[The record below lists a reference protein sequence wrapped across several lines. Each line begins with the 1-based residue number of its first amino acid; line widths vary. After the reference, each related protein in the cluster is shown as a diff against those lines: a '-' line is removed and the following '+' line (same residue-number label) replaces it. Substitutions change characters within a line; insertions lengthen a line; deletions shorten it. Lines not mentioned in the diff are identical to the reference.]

1 MIGNRATRS
10 PAPRAPLGA
19 RQASRRISAL
29 VACAV
34 LLSAASAR
42 GDLVGTMSP
51 GAAGDGHLWW
61 AVERIAPAVPGVS
74 AEGQAPEHLL
84 MHHASVEPAP
94 TERFVMRLAAAPEA
108 IAADGAR
115 IALIARAEGGR
126 RRGVLLL
133 GTRRNEASGHWFTAQ
148 RGAPRVLAPLAE
160 GGAIE
165 ATAFVG
171 ESIFLLGT
179 VREELDSGSEGNTD
193 ERQGRTMLAIGI
205 SGPESSAWRAVD
217 PPPAPA
223 GARVH
228 LFDDG
233 GALAAIWRED
243 GRLVLARRSASL
255 AVPSDRPSDRPSIDP
270 SSSAPW
276 STESFSGSEDAELLG
291 AFSIEGRRAAV
302 ERVLGGGD
310 GTRSIRVG
318 FLRGGRIEPWAELP
332 EPEQPWSLA
341 PFGAD
346 AVILALDDRG
356 RASTRRLPTRAS
368 TPEESVALE
377 PPGFSSGR
385 WVHLPILGGLS
396 VAFAL
401 AALMF
406 GSDAYLQSREGAA
419 QRPMRSPRLVGAPLS
434 RRFLAF
440 VVDALPGF
448 LLAILLL
455 GGNPLRFLDLP
466 ILTPNFDA
474 AWPSA
479 VVALAGWLS
488 AAVGDIAVGRSFGKR
503 TMGLVIVGRDG
514 ARPTR
519 GRLALRAALSL
530 VPVLSPLV
538 MLLALVNPWRDGPAE
553 MLSGTVVAEEG
564 LEAAAGEEADRSSGE

>member
-1 MIGNRATRS
+1 MIGDRGRGSIARG
-10 PAPRAPLGA
+10 APRGA
-19 RQASRRISAL
+19 RVASSAL
-29 VACAV
+29 AS
-34 LLSAASAR
+34 SALAAAILAATAR
-42 GDLVGTMSP
+42 ADLVGTISP

-61 AVERIAPAVPGVS
+61 SVERIAPAVPGVS
-74 AEGQAPEHLL
+74 AEGQVPEHLL

-115 IALIARAEGGR
+115 VALITRAEGGR

-160 GGAIE
+160 GGSIE

-171 ESIFLLGT
+171 DSVFLLGT
-179 VREELDSGSEGNTD
+179 LRESLEAPEGAATD
-193 ERQGRTMLAIGI
+193 TEPRRTLLALGL
-205 SGPESSAWRAVD
+205 SGPESAAWRAIEA
-217 PPPAPA
+217 PPAPD
-223 GARVH
+223 GVRVE

-233 GALAAIWRED
+233 GALAAIWREGD
-243 GRLVLARRSASL
+243 QLLLARRPASL
-255 AVPSDRPSDRPSIDP
+255 DAPPADWSIERF
-270 SSSAPW
+270 AR
-276 STESFSGSEDAELLG
+276 SGEGEFLG
-291 AFSIEGRRAAV
+291 AFTIEGRRAAV
-302 ERVLGGGD
+302 ERSAAEGGGPAV
-310 GTRSIRVG
+310 IRVG
-318 FLRGGRIEPWAELP
+318 FLRAGRIEPWAQFQ
-332 EPEQPWSLA
+332 EPARPWSLA

-346 AVILALDDRG
+346 AVVLALDERG
-356 RASTRRLPTRAS
+356 RATTRRLPTRAAE
-368 TPEESVALE
+368 PEASVALE

-385 WVHLPILGGLS
+385 WVHLPILGALS

-406 GSDAYLQSREGAA
+406 GSDAYLQSREASP
-419 QRPMRSPRLVGAPLS
+419 QRPARSPRLLGAPLS

-440 VVDALPGF
+440 VIDTVPGF

-455 GGNPLRFLDLP
+455 GGNPLRFLDIP
-466 ILTPNFDA
+466 ILTPSFDA

-479 VVALAGWLS
+479 VVALAGWL
-488 AAVGDIAVGRSFGKR
+488 AAATGDIAVGRSFGKR

-514 ARPTR
+514 AKPTR

-564 LEAAAGEEADRSSGE
+564 TEPFGAGKADQTPEE

>member
-1 MIGNRATRS
+1 MSGAHAGGSLARRATDVGGRT
-10 PAPRAPLGA
+10 ACVLAARVVLAALAPL
-19 RQASRRISAL
+19 
-29 VACAV
+29 VA
-34 LLSAASAR
+34 AAPAR
-42 GDLVGTMSP
+42 GDLVGTISP

-61 AVERIAPAVPGVS
+61 SVERIAPAVPGVS

-108 IAADGAR
+108 MAADGAR
-115 IALIARAEGGR
+115 VALITRAEGGR

-133 GTRRNEASGHWFTAQ
+133 ATRRNEASGHWFTAQ

-165 ATAFVG
+165 ATALVG
-171 ESIFLLGT
+171 ESLFVLGS
-179 VREELDSGSEGNTD
+179 VREALDAPSDAETP
-193 ERQGRTMLAIGI
+193 RTLLAVGL
-205 SGPESSAWRAVD
+205 SGPEAAAWRAVK
-217 PPPAPA
+217 PPPAPVD
-223 GARVH
+223 ARVH
-228 LFDDG
+228 LFDDD
-233 GALAAIWRED
+233 GALGAVWREAD
-243 GRLVLARRSASL
+243 RLVLARRPASL
-255 AVPSDRPSDRPSIDP
+255 GTASE
-270 SSSAPW
+270 PW
-276 STESFSGSEDAELLG
+276 STESFPGSGESELLG
-291 AFSIEGRRAAV
+291 AFTIEGRRAAV
-302 ERVLGGGD
+302 ERARAD
-310 GTRSIRVG
+310 GAAPTGIRVG
-318 FLRGGRIEPWAELP
+318 FLRAGRIEPWAEFP
-332 EPEQPWSLA
+332 EPAGLWSLA

-346 AVILALDDRG
+346 AVLLALDDRG
-356 RASTRRLPTRAS
+356 RGSTRRLPTRAAA
-368 TPEESVALE
+368 PEDGVALE

-385 WVHLPILGGLS
+385 WVHLPILGALS

-406 GSDAYLQSREGAA
+406 GSDAYLQSRDGGGKRSG
-419 QRPMRSPRLVGAPLS
+419 RPLRLVGAPLS

-440 VVDALPGF
+440 AIDALPAFF
-448 LLAILLL
+448 LAVLLL
-455 GGNPLRFLDLP
+455 GGNPLRFLDIP

-479 VVALAGWLS
+479 VVALAGWLA

-503 TMGLVIVGRDG
+503 IMGLVIVARDG
-514 ARPTR
+514 TRPTR

-564 LEAAAGEEADRSSGE
+564 REAATQEETDRSSGD

>member
-1 MIGNRATRS
+1 MSGARGNRSFTGRVPHGS
-10 PAPRAPLGA
+10 RV
-19 RQASRRISAL
+19 ASSAL
-29 VACAV
+29 AALV
-34 LLSAASAR
+34 LVSAARA
-42 GDLVGTMSP
+42 DLVGTMSP

-61 AVERIAPAVPGVS
+61 SVERIAPAVPGVS

-115 IALIARAEGGR
+115 VALITRAEGGR

-133 GTRRNEASGHWFTAQ
+133 GTRKNEASGHWFTAQ

-171 ESIFLLGT
+171 ESLFLFGT
-179 VREELDSGSEGNTD
+179 VREALDAPSD
-193 ERQGRTMLAIGI
+193 AVPERTLLAVGL
-205 SGPESSAWRAVD
+205 SGPEASAWRAIEA
-217 PPPAPA
+217 PPAPV

-228 LFDDG
+228 LFDDDG
-233 GALAAIWRED
+233 VLGAIWREGD
-243 GRLVLARRSASL
+243 QLVLARRPAALEASAEGATATWSIEPFAGTGL
-255 AVPSDRPSDRPSIDP
+255 A
-270 SSSAPW
+270 
-276 STESFSGSEDAELLG
+276 EFLG
-291 AFSIEGRRAAV
+291 AFTIEGRRAAV
-302 ERVLGGGD
+302 ERAPGQD
-310 GTRSIRVG
+310 GAPADIRIG
-318 FLRGGRIEPWAELP
+318 FLRAGRIEPWAEFP
-332 EPEQPWSLA
+332 EPQSRWSLA
-341 PFGAD
+341 PFGPD
-346 AVILALDDRG
+346 AVVLSLDERG
-356 RASTRRLPTRAS
+356 RAATRRLPTRTSA
-368 TPEESVALE
+368 PEESVALE

-385 WVHLPILGGLS
+385 WVHLPILGALS

-406 GSDAYLQSREGAA
+406 GSDAYLQSREGGP
-419 QRPMRSPRLVGAPLS
+419 QRPKRPSRLLGAPLS

-440 VVDALPGF
+440 VVDSVPAF

-455 GGNPLRFLDLP
+455 GGNPLRFLDIP
-466 ILTPNFDA
+466 ILTPSFDA

-479 VVALAGWLS
+479 VVALAGWL
-488 AAVGDIAVGRSFGKR
+488 AAAIGDITVGRSFGKR
-503 TMGLVIVGRDG
+503 IMGLVIVCRDG

-519 GRLALRAALSL
+519 GRLALRAALSI

-538 MLLALVNPWRDGPAE
+538 MLLALLNPWRDGPAE

-564 LEAAAGEEADRSSGE
+564 SEAPAGDGADRSTKG